1 MLNCLNILFAAF
13 RTQTLKKDLADTAEA
28 VQKYKEHMDAT
39 DVAEVADGGA
49 QLMRR
54 LEGFQELAA
63 GINEEEG
70 MFGCVPYLS
79 TIICGAVS
87 SGSAGRGLAPGL
99 HPPAPP

>member
-70 MFGCVPYLS
+70 MFGCARTFVAFHR
-79 TIICGAVS
+79 GAI
-87 SGSAGRGLAPGL
+87 
-99 HPPAPP
+99 